1 MAKRARRKV
10 NRRAKKRTK
19 GRKMPVARRAKASS
33 KASGASTRRRPVK
46 KKAARRPTRKSSSA
60 AKHAA
65 PPAKSARIDR
75 ARRMLPDETMRTPPS
90 SLDMDRRASAA
101 KSGRKSLDESIRQHT
116 GMTPALTGGD
126 VDADW
131 ENAYFSGDE
140 APGGD
145 NLTPDQEDVD
155 DMGRALGVE
164 YQDSEELQ
172 GSDKVI
178 KRDAHRWEL
187 DPASSDDYKDR
198 R

>member
-10 NRRAKKRTK
+10 SKRAKKSTK
-19 GRKMPVARRAKASS
+19 RRKMPVARRAKTRS
-33 KASGASTRRRPVK
+33 KASRASARRPVK
-46 KKAARRPTRKSSSA
+46 KKAARKRTRRTSRPSKL
-60 AKHAA
+60 AA
-65 PPAKSARIDR
+65 PAAKSARINRD
-75 ARRMLPDETMRTPPS
+75 RRMLPDETMRTPPS
-90 SLDMDRRASAA
+90 SLDMDRRPSAA
-101 KSGRKSLDESIRQHT
+101 SSGRKNLDESIRLRP

-155 DMGRALGVE
+155 DMGKALGVE
-164 YQDSEELQ
+164 YQDNEELQ
-172 GSDKVI
+172 GSEKVV

-198 R
+198 T